1 MSKLYDTEADGE
13 QEGCP
18 GEDNCPT
25 FRSSA
30 ADQPIEA
37 RCPHCPKRRRQSESE
52 AVATGS
58 AEDEGFLNQIEVLVH
73 ERNSGFGFPDDL
85 TLLEKELIII
95 WDEATA
101 QIERAI
107 KIRMLSNLAALG
119 VAIART

>member
-1 MSKLYDTEADGE
+1 VSKLYDTEAEGE
-13 QEGCP
+13 QGCP
-18 GEDNCPT
+18 GQDNCPT

-37 RCPHCPKRRRQSESE
+37 RCPHCPKRTDGRRSTVDGHDDNE
-52 AVATGS
+52 AFI
-58 AEDEGFLNQIEVLVH
+58 DQIEILVH

-107 KIRMLSNLAALG
+107 KIRTLSNLAAVLT
-119 VAIART
+119 VKTLR